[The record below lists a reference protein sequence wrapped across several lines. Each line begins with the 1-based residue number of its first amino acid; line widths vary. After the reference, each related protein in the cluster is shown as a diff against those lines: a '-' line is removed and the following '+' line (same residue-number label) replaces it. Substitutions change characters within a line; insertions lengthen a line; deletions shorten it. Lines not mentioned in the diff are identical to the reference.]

1 MISNY
6 DLRQFSQVSR
16 LLIIVRGNTHPVHVY
31 VRTSWMYSYS
41 RVEYMIHA
49 TKYLYSLGIHLARAF
64 ILDAHNAAASESHP
78 PPPLITMARKSKA
91 TRPTRRKES
100 KIPAAKDKPAA
111 KAKKPAKKPAK
122 KVGATKRAPVG
133 RTVVTVEACKQ

>member
-64 ILDAHNAAASESHP
+64 ILDAHNAAASESHT

-111 KAKKPAKKPAK
+111 KAKKPAKK
-122 KVGATKRAPVG
+122 VGATKRAPVG